1 MRFVRA
7 ARGRGGADDILGPA
21 MPPNDASPGR
31 IPSLDGLRAVALGL
45 VIAVHLGQRY
55 LPGTPYAPIGAI
67 FVADGVGIFFVLS
80 GFLITT
86 LLLREHERTGR
97 IDLRAFYLRR
107 TLRIL
112 PPLYVYL
119 LTVVLLS
126 SVLGLHQQG
135 IAASVFFFRNL
146 VDPPHA
152 ALTEHVWSL
161 SLEEQFYLLWP
172 FAFVLALRPGLA
184 HGGRRR
190 ASRTAAALILAAPF
204 VRVGIWATHLPLFA
218 HRETYFLF
226 ARMDALMSGCLL
238 ALLVG
243 TPRFER
249 LFARLSRVW
258 WLLPLYFFLL
268 SGVMNAA
275 LGNAWHMTLGL
286 TLDSLTAALFILW
299 CARHASH
306 PVGRLLNSRPMVTL
320 GVLSYSAYL
329 WQTLFTHAEPRLG
342 FINRAPWSLG
352 MILAAAWVSY
362 SVIERPSFALRGQL
376 IGRLR
381 TPALPVKEGVG

>member
-1 MRFVRA
+1 
-7 ARGRGGADDILGPA
+7 
-21 MPPNDASPGR
+21 MPPSGLPPGPPPAPSRGR
-31 IPSLDGLRAVALGL
+31 IPSLDGLRAVAILL
-45 VIAVHLGQRY
+45 VIGVHLGQRY
-55 LPGTPYAPIGAI
+55 FTLPQARIAGL

-86 LLLREHERTGR
+86 LLLREHETTGR

-119 LTVVLLS
+119 AAVVLLS
-126 SVLGLHQQG
+126 VVLHLHQQG
-135 IAASVFFFRNL
+135 IAASVFFYRNM

-172 FAFVLALRPGLA
+172 FAFVLALVR
-184 HGGRRR
+184 GGKRA
-190 ASRTAAALILAAPF
+190 ASRLAAALILAAPV

-243 TPRFER
+243 IPRFER
-249 LFARLSRVW
+249 VFAQVSRVW

-268 SGVMNAA
+268 SGLMNAA

-299 CARHASH
+299 CARHPDH
-306 PVGRLLNSRPMVTL
+306 LLGRLLNSRPMVTL

-329 WQTLFTHAEPRLG
+329 WQTLFTHAEPQLG

-352 MILAAAWVSY
+352 MILLAAWISY
-362 SVIERPSFALRGQL
+362 RVIERPSFALRAS
-376 IGRLR
+376 IVERLR
-381 TPALPVKEGVG
+381 NCAPAEGRAAS